1 MCNGS
6 SPPQRSVERS
16 ACRITDCLNVA
27 KTFHRVEYQS
37 LIVLNEYLKILSRRL
52 FLQRYYL
59 NGLPKRVRIYLWE
72 GCIS

>member
-1 MCNGS
+1 M
-6 SPPQRSVERS
+6 
-16 ACRITDCLNVA
+16 
-27 KTFHRVEYQS
+27 FHRVEYQS